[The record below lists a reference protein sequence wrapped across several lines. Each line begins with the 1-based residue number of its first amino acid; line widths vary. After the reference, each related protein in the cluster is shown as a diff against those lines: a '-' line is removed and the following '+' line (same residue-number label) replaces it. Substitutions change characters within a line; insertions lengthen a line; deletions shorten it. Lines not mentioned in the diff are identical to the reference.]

1 MSQLQVR
8 IQSTSQALVYENLSK
23 VMTSTGVYVKNLG
36 DMFNTSFTKHL
47 KYNLNEADSFK
58 DLFSMREQVYQAYLR
73 ADRALI
79 DKKDTLFKK
88 KDATKWLGFKDNQQ
102 MIRMKDELL
111 KDKDTAFE
119 FMLPKETAEVEAK
132 KHELMFYTNQCWDEI
147 RRVSNDNG
155 TLLFEHFRDMAQL
168 HCSQIGSN
176 AQTWEEFLTYFI
188 EACSRQKKAQDI
200 ETKVLAGE
208 SIDEM

>member
-1 MSQLQVR
+1 MQRLTAQMSQVQVR
-8 IQSTSQALVYENLSK
+8 IQSTSQALVYEHLSK

-58 DLFSMREQVYQAYLR
+58 NLFSMREQVYQAYLR

-111 KDKDTAFE
+111 KDKDTAYD
-119 FMLPKETAEVEAK
+119 FMLPKDTAEVEAK

-168 HCSQIGSN
+168 HCS
-176 AQTWEEFLTYFI
+176 
-188 EACSRQKKAQDI
+188 
-200 ETKVLAGE
+200 
-208 SIDEM
+208 

>member
-1 MSQLQVR
+1 
-8 IQSTSQALVYENLSK
+8 
-23 VMTSTGVYVKNLG
+23 MTSTGVYIKNLG
-36 DMFNTSFTKHL
+36 DMFNVSFTKHL

-58 DLFSMREQVYQAYLR
+58 DLFSMKEQVYQSYLR

-79 DKKDTLFKK
+79 DKKESLFKK

-111 KDKDTAFE
+111 KDKETAYE
-119 FMLPKETAEVEAK
+119 FMLPKESAEVEAK

-200 ETKVLAGE
+200 ESKVLAGE
-208 SIDEM
+208 PIDEV